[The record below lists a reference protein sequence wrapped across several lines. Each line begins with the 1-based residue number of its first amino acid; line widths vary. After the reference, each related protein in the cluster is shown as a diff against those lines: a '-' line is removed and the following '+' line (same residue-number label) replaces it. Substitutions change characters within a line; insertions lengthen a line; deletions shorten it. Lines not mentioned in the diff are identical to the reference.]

1 MQKPQTGDTV
11 RVHYTGT
18 LEDGTQFDSSRGAEP
33 MEFAMGQGQLISG
46 FESAVAGLA
55 PGESCT
61 VTLAPEDAYGESD
74 ADMVQNVP
82 RHLMPEGVELEAGMV
97 LQGQSDEGRVD
108 NFTVVSYTEE
118 TVTLDANH
126 PLAGK
131 SLTFEIELVEIL

>member
-11 RVHYTGT
+11 RVHYNGT
-18 LEDGTQFDSSRGAEP
+18 LEDGTQFDSSHDAEP
-33 MEFAMGQGQLISG
+33 MEFSMGQGQLIAG
-46 FESAVAGLA
+46 FEAAVSGLT

-61 VTLAPEDAYGESD
+61 VTLAPEDAYGEPD
-74 ADMVQNVP
+74 ADMVQDVP
-82 RHLMPEGVELEAGMV
+82 RKLMPEGVELQAGMV
-97 LQGQSDEGRVD
+97 LQGQSNEGRVD
-108 NFTVVSYTEE
+108 NFTVVSFTEE

>member
-1 MQKPQTGDTV
+1 MQKPQAGDTV

-33 MEFAMGQGQLISG
+33 LEFAMGRGQLISG

-55 PGESCT
+55 PGEAVT
-61 VTLAPEDAYGESD
+61 VTLAPEDAYGDSNAE
-74 ADMVQNVP
+74 MIQEVP
-82 RHLMPEGVELEAGMV
+82 RRMMPEGVELEPGMV
-97 LQGQSDEGRVD
+97 LQGRSDEGRVN
-108 NFTVVSYTEE
+108 NFTIVSLTEE

-131 SLTFEIELVEIL
+131 SLTFEIELIEIL

>member
-1 MQKPQTGDTV
+1 MQKPISGDTV

-33 MEFAMGQGQLISG
+33 LEFAMGQGQLIAG
-46 FESAVAGLA
+46 FENAVAGLA

-61 VTLAPEDAYGESD
+61 VTLAPEDAYGE
-74 ADMVQNVP
+74 ANAEMIQNVP
-82 RHLMPEGVELEAGMV
+82 RELMPEGIELETGMI
-97 LQGQSDEGRVD
+97 LQGQADNGRVD
-108 NFTVVSYTEE
+108 NFTVVSFTDE

-131 SLTFEIELVEIL
+131 SLTFEIELVAIL